1 MYATGQ
7 SDDQIKDGV
16 LRIAGTENLV
26 VADSNEPR
34 TISNIAA
41 AGANIEAVQK
51 YPGCV
56 VDRIRKMKK
65 FKWIITRTSYNAK
78 FEFNNYIWND
88 KKASIP
94 LDKNNHLIKAGEYIA
109 TRLLEGSTVLA
120 YSK

>member
-1 MYATGQ
+1 MV
-7 SDDQIKDGV
+7 I
-16 LRIAGTENLV
+16 
-26 VADSNEPR
+26 ADSNEPR
-34 TISNIAA
+34 TI
-41 AGANIEAVQK
+41 EALQGIGLNVQKVEK

-56 VDRIRKMKK
+56 VDRIRILSDYT
-65 FKWIITRTSYNAK
+65 WVVTPESYNAK